1 MLRHTFRSP
10 LRAVYG
16 KKIAILQEK
25 FTEITRF
32 GGKKYIP
39 GCKRYSYTRSR
50 DLCRTSKYMLYCE
63 LAVKLGIGS
72 KTISLRYNLTG
83 LYSKLFRR
91 IVS

>member
-10 LRAVYG
+10 LRAAYE
-16 KKIAILQEK
+16 KKLQFYEK
-25 FTEITRF
+25 NLLNYTIW
-32 GGKKYIP
+32 GKKYIP